1 MDMKAKSRL
10 AASIGVGCILGLSA
24 TIGLVGAATAAPVS
38 TASFNFSVLLSGLT
52 SSPVTITG
60 TGQAD
65 SVDHEVSVTVN
76 LPAAVA
82 ARIPGGTATPEV
94 VSAVLAQSTIYL
106 DVPSLQSRIGAPWIS
121 VTLPSKPASKVSG
134 MLSKVA
140 SAIGDVNSIVGFAR
154 SHHATVT
161 PLPTSTIDGVTAT
174 GNHIVAA
181 HKQMKI
187 TANLWADSSD
197 QLIQADVMTSATTK
211 KKSIGVNATINL
223 SGYGN
228 PVTITVPPASQVK
241 AIPFSTVESFL
252 GAAFHQ
258 HHHSSTQS

>member
-10 AASIGVGCILGLSA
+10 AASIGVGGILGLSA
-24 TIGLVGAATAAPVS
+24 TVGLVGGATAAPVS
-38 TASFNFSVLLSGLT
+38 TASFNLSVSLSGVT

-65 SVDHEVSVTVN
+65 SINHEVSVTVT

-94 VSAVLAQSTIYL
+94 VSAVLAGGTIYL
-106 DVPSLQSRIGAPWIS
+106 NVPSLQSRIGAPWIS
-121 VTLPSKPASKVSG
+121 VTLPSKPASKVSTI
-134 MLSKVA
+134 LSKVA
-140 SAIGDVNSIVGFAR
+140 SAIGNVNSIVKFAR

-181 HKQMKI
+181 HKQRTI

-197 QLIQADVMTSATTK
+197 QLVQANVMTSTATK
-211 KKSIGVNATINL
+211 KKTIGVNATINL

-228 PVTITVPPASQVK
+228 PVAITIPPGSQVK

-258 HHHSSTQS
+258 RHHSSAQS